1 MTNVKCKTPRR
12 GGRVPVTAVSMH
24 GEHTL
29 SWFVLGFKETVW
41 CVGKK
46 SGPSKKELQLTKSLK
61 KSSVYPELE
70 ENKEEMLLLRCIR
83 KE

>member
-1 MTNVKCKTPRR
+1 M
-12 GGRVPVTAVSMH
+12 TAVSMH
-24 GEHTL
+24 REHTL
-29 SWFVLGFKETVW
+29 SWLVLGFKETVG

-61 KSSVYPELE
+61 NSVYPELE
-70 ENKEEMLLLRCIR
+70 ENKEEMLLLRCMR